1 MARNLKLY
9 ATPFKF
15 LAVSILGLQN
25 TQQSIHTIAFSED
38 PQWVAINSKG
48 AFLSYCIIN
57 ILKYVY
63 TRSNIHSSYILRRG
77 VTTKLS
83 LVSSKPKKI
92 ESKFVL
98 LCLMVSATRVVQ
110 TFLQENF
117 QSLNLFQAK
126 LHYYN
131 LIEEEK
137 YLLWGA

>member
-1 MARNLKLY
+1 MHQIDMARNLKLY

-83 LVSSKPKKI
+83 LVSSKPKKNRI
-92 ESKFVL
+92 KICFTLFNGIRNPCSANFSPRKLPISQFIPSKVAL
-98 LCLMVSATRVVQ
+98 L
-110 TFLQENF
+110 
-117 QSLNLFQAK
+117 
-126 LHYYN
+126 
-131 LIEEEK
+131 
-137 YLLWGA
+137 